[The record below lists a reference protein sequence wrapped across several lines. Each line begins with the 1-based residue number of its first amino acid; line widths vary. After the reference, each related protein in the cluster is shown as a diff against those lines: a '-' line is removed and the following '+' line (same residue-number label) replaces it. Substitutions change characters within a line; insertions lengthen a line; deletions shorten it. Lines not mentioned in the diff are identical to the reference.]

1 MKGNIFKSARLK
13 LTLYYV
19 GIMTIILIIFSGA
32 LIYTMDLKLK
42 ENLNGKIIIKGD
54 REDPLDETSDDIQ
67 ILIYYIDGSLLI
79 LIGFLS
85 YFLAGKTLKPIKD
98 SLDAQKKFSA
108 DASHDLRT
116 PLAIITT
123 ESEVVLQN
131 SSSKEKDY
139 KKVIISNLEE
149 ARKMSKLV
157 NDLLIISRSENE
169 SMPNNFV
176 VVDLH
181 NFVEKIIYK
190 MKAQAENKGLSLNIN
205 EYKKILVK
213 VNASNFERAFSNI
226 IQNAINYTKVG
237 SIKIDINSD
246 EKKAYISVADT
257 GVGISPQDLPYVF
270 DRFYKAEHSR
280 HDESG
285 SGLGL
290 CISKQIIEQ
299 HKGHII
305 IESKI
310 GVGTTIKITIPNYD
324 TKF

>member
-1 MKGNIFKSARLK
+1 
-13 LTLYYV
+13 
-19 GIMTIILIIFSGA
+19 MTVILVLFSGA

-42 ENLNGKIIIKGD
+42 ESLHGKIVVVSDK
-54 REDPLDETSDDIQ
+54 EDPVDEASDEI
-67 ILIYYIDGSLLI
+67 ISLIYYIDGSLLI
-79 LIGFLS
+79 LIGVLS

-131 SSSKEKDY
+131 SSNKEKDY

-149 ARKMSKLV
+149 ARKMSTLV

-169 SMPNNFV
+169 NISNNFI
-176 VVDLH
+176 VVDLY
-181 NFVEKIIYK
+181 NFVEKIMSK
-190 MKAQAENKGLSLNIN
+190 MKTQAENKGLLISIN

-213 VNASNFERAFSNI
+213 VDASNFERAISNI
-226 IQNAINYTKVG
+226 IQNAVNYTKKG
-237 SIKIDINSD
+237 EIKVIVSGDH
-246 EKKAYISVADT
+246 KKANITISDT
-257 GVGISPQDLPYVF
+257 GVGINEQELPFIF

-280 HDESG
+280 NDESG

-299 HKGHII
+299 HKGNII

-310 GVGTTIKITIPNYD
+310 GVGTTVNITIPNYD